1 MANKKYVYI
10 QLYPKDLLADEKL
23 AKCDKACA
31 WGAYLA
37 LLNIMAMEPVRGCLR
52 LRDWD
57 THPNNERKSL
67 VANFRNANSL
77 ITKSAAFA
85 RIVSKRTPL
94 KVKEAAEGIEQLVIF
109 GVVVMHDDAL
119 IQPRMF
125 REGKGHIEGYNPAPE
140 AEEAVALKITGRGD
154 RPTHKKEKNKRSLTP
169 APALRTNTRDSNE
182 SEHEYEYINNNGYSM
197 GNKGGAGGSRSLPKS
212 ETTVRGKT
220 QQPPAARPASGRTPV
235 ADNPPT
241 LEEVQAYF
249 YERAAQG
256 KPLEYIS
263 AEEFYVS
270 CETDGW
276 THGKDRKPIA
286 NWKSFALGCE
296 TYRRNHGD
304 PSVAERQAEAE
315 KQKQEKRAR
324 QQGRGQPRGGAPGS
338 QPTAGQSPRQGGR
351 PQARPIVKSRTASA
365 PLVTER
371 SDDKYDE
378 DI

>member
-37 LLNIMAMEPVRGCLR
+37 LLTIMAMEPVRGCLR

-94 KVKEAAEGIEQLVIF
+94 RVKEAAEGIEQLVIF

-125 REGKGHIEGYNPAPE
+125 REGKGHIEGYNPEPE
-140 AEEAVALKITGRGD
+140 AEEAVALKITDKGD

-182 SEHEYEYINNNGYSM
+182 SEHERKYINNNGSSS
-197 GNKGGAGGSRSLPKS
+197 GSSTNKG
-212 ETTVRGKT
+212 TGKT
-220 QQPPAARPASGRTPV
+220 KLNTEAESAAAPATRRPV

-241 LEEVQAYF
+241 LSDIQAYF
-249 YERAAQG
+249 DERAAQG
-256 KPLEYIS
+256 KAFELIS
-263 AEEFYVS
+263 AEEFLDI
-270 CETDGW
+270 CEVGGW
-276 THGKDRKPIA
+276 TIRNGQPILD
-286 NWKSFALGCE
+286 WKAYLRQCE
-296 TYRRNHGD
+296 IWRQRHGD
-304 PSVAERQAEAE
+304 VP
-315 KQKQEKRAR
+315 K
-324 QQGRGQPRGGAPGS
+324 GQPPAAK
-338 QPTAGQSPRQGGR
+338 AGEAVPATPPAKG
-351 PQARPIVKSRTASA
+351 
-365 PLVTER
+365 
-371 SDDKYDE
+371 KYKKW
-378 DI
+378 

>member
-10 QLYPKDLLADEKL
+10 QFYPKDLLADEKL
-23 AKCDKACA
+23 AKCDKTYA
-31 WGAYLA
+31 WGAYFA
-37 LLNIMAMEPVRGCLR
+37 LLTIMAMEPIRGCLR

-94 KVKEAAEGIEQLVIF
+94 KVKEVAEGIEQLVTF

-125 REGKGHIEGYNPAPE
+125 REGKGRIEGYNPEPE
-140 AEEAVALKITGRGD
+140 TEEPVALRVTDKGQ
-154 RPTHKKEKNKRSLTP
+154 RPTHKKEKNNESLTP

-182 SEHEYEYINNNGYSM
+182 SEHEHEYINNNGSSM
-197 GNKGGAGGSRSLPKS
+197 GSIGGAGGSRSSSKS
-212 ETTVRGKT
+212 ETSVRVKT
-220 QQPPAARPASGRTPV
+220 AQPPAARPPQGRSPV

-249 YERAAQG
+249 AERAAQG
-256 KPLEYIS
+256 KPLEYVS
-263 AEEFYVS
+263 AEEYYGD

-276 THGKDRKPIA
+276 THGKDRKPIM
-286 NWKSFALGCE
+286 NWKSFALGCD
-296 TYRRNHGD
+296 TYRRNRGD
-304 PSVAERQAEAE
+304 LTVAERLAEAE
-315 KQKQEKRAR
+315 KKKQEKRAR
-324 QQGRGQPRGGAPGS
+324 SQQGRDQPPAAK
-338 QPTAGQSPRQGGR
+338 AGEAVPATPPAKG
-351 PQARPIVKSRTASA
+351 
-365 PLVTER
+365 
-371 SDDKYDE
+371 KYKKW
-378 DI
+378 